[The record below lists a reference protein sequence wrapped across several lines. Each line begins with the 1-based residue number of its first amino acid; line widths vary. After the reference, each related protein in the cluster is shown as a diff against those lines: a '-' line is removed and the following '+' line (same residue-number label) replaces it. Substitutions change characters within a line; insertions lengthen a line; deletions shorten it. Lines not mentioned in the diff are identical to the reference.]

1 MMLSTRIILVAAGG
15 LVIFVSGVF
24 FDVKLTRWVFENE
37 GQSAEPLLKRA
48 APAWNLEASQYSY
61 KGVQST
67 KGWVIVHRWE
77 RRTDEETE
85 IVDVT
90 STDGLVCYSKWDR
103 DLSQY
108 QNVGCL
114 RYPD

>member
-1 MMLSTRIILVAAGG
+1 MTLSTKTVFIAAAG
-15 LVIFVSGVF
+15 LVMFVFGVF
-24 FDVKLTRWVFENE
+24 SDVKLTRWVFEND
-37 GQSAEPLLKRA
+37 GRSAEPLLKRA
-48 APAWNLEASQYSY
+48 ALAWNLDASRYSY

-77 RRTDEETE
+77 RRTGEETE

-90 STDGLVCYSKWDR
+90 STDGLVCYSKRDR

-108 QNVGCL
+108 QNIGCL